1 MVYHKRPLQKDRL
14 MGMAVVP
21 FAALVTSSHTYYT
34 SLGHNLSFTDR
45 GRALLTVLAQRTHD
59 DLAIKFVN
67 LKLQRRS
74 EDD

>member
-1 MVYHKRPLQKDRL
+1 
-14 MGMAVVP
+14 MGVAVVP
-21 FAALVTSSHTYYT
+21 FAALMTSSHTYYT
-34 SLGHNLSFTDR
+34 SLSNSLPFTDR

-59 DLAIKFVN
+59 DMAIKFVN